1 MPKSVEMSPA
11 FAIHYDFNRGGR
23 NAISPSQV
31 VETSRRN
38 SPSGALVVI
47 RAVLNADS
55 TYLVIRKFRLMVSYA
70 ARWILRSRIVLS
82 PLRSHIGEVLS
93 LGAYRKMSWVATGLV
108 VASVQ
113 NQESLRDRSIHEF
126 PSNTVCPVGVP
137 QDGNASVPV
146 GLPPRLP
153 YPTIIRIAHIHKVPK
168 PFGNWNVN
176 EFSIGSVRTRHNIDV
191 IRRGNLCHA

>member
-1 MPKSVEMSPA
+1 VPKSVEMSPA

-70 ARWILRSRIVLS
+70 ARWILRSL
-82 PLRSHIGEVLS
+82 
-93 LGAYRKMSWVATGLV
+93 
-108 VASVQ
+108 
-113 NQESLRDRSIHEF
+113 
-126 PSNTVCPVGVP
+126 
-137 QDGNASVPV
+137 
-146 GLPPRLP
+146 
-153 YPTIIRIAHIHKVPK
+153 
-168 PFGNWNVN
+168 
-176 EFSIGSVRTRHNIDV
+176 SIGSVRTRHNIDV